1 MNESGLSAVLE
12 RITAEVTASP
22 DVAARAWAQARRQ
35 SRRAMIVTVGTTGV
49 AAALVVALVSG
60 PLADQRSTPPV
71 TTPTVTRTTSDSLN
85 EPPQPL
91 PDYSGK
97 LSAVI
102 QPAWQDSAIDTLP
115 RLDNAL
121 PQKLDPFAEPVA
133 TLSEDPV
140 NTAVAVAQ
148 RRTGTTIDIRILG
161 EDQRWRRLDI
171 AGLEPSFSDST
182 VVSLIGGSPLSPDG
196 TQLALPQPRAL
207 IVVDL
212 VSGSSHRF
220 DLPPDRTPEWIGSMT
235 TWSPDASQV
244 LVGPAALAGHVRSF
258 LIGTRTGS
266 VDVVPY
272 DAASTNFAPDGSLI
286 EMTTGGSMLA
296 ELHKHDGTATSTV
309 VLGVQRYAPRP
320 AVGQAVAFSRAVR
333 SWMGPKGAPINSDGI
348 LVVDPHDGAPIAFL
362 PVRAPHQVENSE
374 LVGWLDDTTLLVH
387 MFVPTSPW
395 SSDALIAWN
404 YRTGELAT
412 LTDPWKWTDKFE
424 VSFAVGEL

>member
-12 RITAEVTASP
+12 RITAEVTAPP
-22 DVAARAWAQARRQ
+22 DVAAKAWAQARRE
-35 SRRAMIVTVGTTGV
+35 SRRAMIVTVGSIGV
-49 AAALVVALVSG
+49 ATALVVALVSG
-60 PLADQRSTPPV
+60 PLADQRSTPPI
-71 TTPTVTRTTSDSLN
+71 TTPSVTRTTSDSSN

-91 PDYSGK
+91 PDYFDK
-97 LSAVI
+97 LRAVA

-115 RLDNAL
+115 RMDNAL
-121 PQKLDPFAEPVA
+121 PSRLDPFAGSAPS
-133 TLSEDPV
+133 LSADPV
-140 NTAVAVAQ
+140 DAALAVAQ
-148 RRTGTTIDIRILG
+148 RRTGTTIDIRVLG
-161 EDQRWRRLDI
+161 DDQRWRRLDTP
-171 AGLEPSFSDST
+171 GLKSSFSDSD
-182 VVSLIGGSPLSPDG
+182 VVSLVLGSPLSPDG

-207 IVVDL
+207 LVVDL

-220 DLPPDRTPEWIGSMT
+220 DLPPDGTPEWIGSMT
-235 TWSPDASQV
+235 SWSPDASQV
-244 LVGPAALAGHVRSF
+244 LVGPAALAGHVSSF
-258 LIGTRTGS
+258 LVDTTTGA

-286 EMTTGGSMLA
+286 EMTTGGGMLA

-333 SWMGPKGAPINSDGI
+333 SWTGPKGAPINSDGI

-374 LVGWLDDTTLLVH
+374 LVGWLGDTTLLVH

-395 SSDALIAWN
+395 ASDALIAWN

-424 VSFAVGEL
+424 VSFAVDEL